1 MRFRLAALLHIQ
13 CKYIQKP
20 PTFHNVGGPLIINLN

>member
-13 CKYIQKP
+13 CKYKKP